1 MTYSVIIKPSANK
14 ALLKLPRNI
23 QARIVNVLQQ
33 LADNPRPLG
42 VLKLQSSFDLYRI
55 RVGDYR
61 IVYSIEDKQIQILV
75 ATIDHHKDIYDS
87 F

>member
-1 MTYSVIIKPSANK
+1 MAYSVIIKPSANK

-23 QARIVNVLQQ
+23 QTRIVNVLQQ
-33 LADNPRPLG
+33 LADNPRPPG

-61 IVYSIEDKQIQILV
+61 IVYSIEDQQIQVLV
-75 ATIDHHKDIYDS
+75 ATIGHRKDIYDS
-87 F
+87 L